1 MTREAMQAALDAM
14 EIKQRVTLWE
24 TSDDQRRYVLALRGL
39 RAALAAE
46 PAQPV
51 APGYPPELSST
62 QRSPGPRF
70 QMDSDGRHI
79 SDEDFIFDANLR
91 ISGDFKHF
99 DQRIA
104 YAQMLCRLLNAPE
117 AAAPV
122 AALAAEPSVTALQ
135 RFKSAAADAE
145 PDPLERLRFFCSL
158 AMTPRDWLDVEPFL
172 DALTKDKS

>member
-1 MTREAMQAALDAM
+1 MTTLIEAAQAALNA
-14 EIKQRVTLWE
+14 WE
-24 TSDDQRRYVLALRGL
+24 YDSNECRWHMDNL

-104 YAQMLCRLLNAPE
+104 YVQMLCRLLNAPE
-117 AAAPV
+117 AAATV
-122 AALAAEPSVTALQ
+122 AALAAEPTTTA
-135 RFKSAAADAE
+135 
-145 PDPLERLRFFCSL
+145 
-158 AMTPRDWLDVEPFL
+158 PRDPFL
-172 DALTKDKS
+172 SGISYPPDTCAP